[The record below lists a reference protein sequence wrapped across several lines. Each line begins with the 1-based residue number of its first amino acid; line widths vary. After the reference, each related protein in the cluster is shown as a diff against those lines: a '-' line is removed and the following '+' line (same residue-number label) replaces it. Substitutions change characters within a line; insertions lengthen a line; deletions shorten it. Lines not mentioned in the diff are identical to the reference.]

1 MCPSKHMWNNYS
13 TEQTE
18 VSWVSLMLCKINA
31 TKSYEKVNNK
41 RTKISLQTLY
51 SFVLVLC
58 LVTQWCPTLCNK
70 LTVAHQAPLSMQIF
84 QARILDWVAMPY
96 PRGLPNPGIEPRS
109 PTLQVDSLP
118 SDFCEIYCQVSWKVL
133 VTFNIFIW
141 SPLIHFLKHCHA
153 FCLYFLS

>member
-1 MCPSKHMWNNYS
+1 MWNNYS

-58 LVTQWCPTLCNK
+58 LVTQWCPTLCDPVDCSPPSSSVHGI
-70 LTVAHQAPLSMQIF
+70 L
-84 QARILDWVAMPY
+84 QARILEGVAISFSRGSSQPRDW
-96 PRGLPNPGIEPRS
+96 
-109 PTLQVDSLP
+109 T
-118 SDFCEIYCQVSWKVL
+118 QVSCIAGRFFTIWATREAPLYTYKYSQKSRKQNKKLETQSYLRKVSKDPTK
-133 VTFNIFIW
+133 VKNE
-141 SPLIHFLKHCHA
+141 
-153 FCLYFLS
+153 YN

>member
-1 MCPSKHMWNNYS
+1 
-13 TEQTE
+13 
-18 VSWVSLMLCKINA
+18 MLCKINA

-118 SDFCEIYCQVSWKVL
+118 AE
-133 VTFNIFIW
+133 
-141 SPLIHFLKHCHA
+141 SPRILEGVALGILQQIIN
-153 FCLYFLS
+153 